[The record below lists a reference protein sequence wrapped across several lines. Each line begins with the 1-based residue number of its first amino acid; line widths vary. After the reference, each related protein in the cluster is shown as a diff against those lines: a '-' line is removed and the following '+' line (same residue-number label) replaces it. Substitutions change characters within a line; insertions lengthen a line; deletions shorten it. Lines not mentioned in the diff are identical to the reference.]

1 MPPSPPTPISLFG
14 VGSVVPNGGVVGDK
28 TLCTV
33 FTKVIGVVQHS
44 TRQSEATMGGLPSLN
59 LGIVGGSSDPLL
71 LVGGSGVPLPVGR
84 TTTSGAYYY

>member
-44 TRQSEATMGGLPSLN
+44 TRQSEATMAGTPLLPLS
-59 LGIVGGSSDPLL
+59 GDSGGSSVLL
-71 LVGGSGVPLPVGR
+71 LEGSSVNSGG
-84 TTTSGAYYY
+84 